1 MTDIDLDKLEALAKG
16 ATPGLEWF
24 ADMDGLKLKAEPPGN
39 HFIPAEVTLALCA
52 TGDHAYRV
60 LSYLAAANPA
70 TILDLIASARR
81 DAEEIERLRAA
92 LKPFSDALDGY
103 KPGFDHPDYDLE
115 PLSLCAGEPVLDMIT
130 KGHLRAARAAHT
142 GEG

>member
-1 MTDIDLDKLEALAKG
+1 MTDADLDKLAALAKA

-70 TILDLIASARR
+70 VILDLIASARR
-81 DAEEIERLRAA
+81 DAEEIERLRAGLEEVVCWFGEAPHTFPDWKVTAEA
-92 LKPFSDALDGY
+92 LADMAQNVLNGHPALSS
-103 KPGFDHPDYDLE
+103 PA
-115 PLSLCAGEPVLDMIT
+115 S
-130 KGHLRAARAAHT
+130 RAAHT